1 VSTRGGGGAPDSIA
15 SLCST
20 SNPRS
25 GAPMHG
31 TRGAA
36 EAACIKGL
44 VEVACIEGRP
54 WMPSLPPGSIKRVK
68 NREETRKGKAG
79 GYPL

>member
-1 VSTRGGGGAPDSIA
+1 
-15 SLCST
+15 
-20 SNPRS
+20 
-25 GAPMHG
+25 MHG

-44 VEVACIEGRP
+44 VEVACVEGRP
-54 WMPSLPPGSIKRVK
+54 WMVSLPPGSIKRVK